1 MTARKASRKR
11 RLPRVRA
18 AFARLERRQAVIR
31 LIREEP
37 DVAQANYIPAAPV
50 EIRVRISPPR
60 LDAFDVGTGESI
72 ALGVET
78 QQAFGDIFVRRS

>member
-1 MTARKASRKR
+1 LQVVG
-11 RLPRVRA
+11 LPVLAEFRNGRPLDIRA
-18 AFARLERRQAVIR
+18 
-31 LIREEP
+31 P
-37 DVAQANYIPAAPV
+37 TVAQANDIPAAPV

-78 QQAFGDIFVRRS
+78 QQAFGDIFVCRS